1 MTIHVNNVIKK
12 YGEEV
17 LFDGIQ
23 LKISDK
29 ERIGIVGENGSGKS
43 TLLKILAGI
52 ENIQAGEIIVSKNTK
67 IAYLDQS
74 VEGMKG
80 TVRSYLMESYRQIL
94 DLEMRN
100 RELEKKMA
108 IELDEE
114 RLELLLEQY
123 GKSCKLER
131 VAEGLN
137 LVHLLERDISALS
150 GGERVR
156 VKLAKLLLRKA
167 DVLLLDEPTNHLDFS
182 GIRWLEDYL
191 HDLDKTVIIVSHDRM
206 FLNHTVSKIFEIELG
221 EIIIY
226 HGNYDAYKKEKSL
239 RLEQLQKDYDLQQKM
254 ILKLQNAIRRYRQ
267 WAVEGDNES
276 FYKKAKQL
284 ERKLD
289 EIDRLRKPQSAYR
302 RIDVHLK
309 QTQRSSR
316 GSNYL

>member
-123 GKSCKLER
+123 GK
-131 VAEGLN
+131 
-137 LVHLLERDISALS
+137 LLQAN
-150 GGERVR
+150 G
-156 VKLAKLLLRKA
+156 
-167 DVLLLDEPTNHLDFS
+167 
-182 GIRWLEDYL
+182 W
-191 HDLDKTVIIVSHDRM
+191 
-206 FLNHTVSKIFEIELG
+206 
-221 EIIIY
+221 
-226 HGNYDAYKKEKSL
+226 
-239 RLEQLQKDYDLQQKM
+239 
-254 ILKLQNAIRRYRQ
+254 
-267 WAVEGDNES
+267 
-276 FYKKAKQL
+276 
-284 ERKLD
+284 
-289 EIDRLRKPQSAYR
+289 
-302 RIDVHLK
+302 
-309 QTQRSSR
+309 QR
-316 GSNYL
+316 G

>member
-123 GKSCKLER
+123 GKSCS
-131 VAEGLN
+131 LN
-137 LVHLLERDISALS
+137 
-150 GGERVR
+150 G
-156 VKLAKLLLRKA
+156 
-167 DVLLLDEPTNHLDFS
+167 
-182 GIRWLEDYL
+182 W
-191 HDLDKTVIIVSHDRM
+191 
-206 FLNHTVSKIFEIELG
+206 
-221 EIIIY
+221 
-226 HGNYDAYKKEKSL
+226 
-239 RLEQLQKDYDLQQKM
+239 
-254 ILKLQNAIRRYRQ
+254 
-267 WAVEGDNES
+267 
-276 FYKKAKQL
+276 
-284 ERKLD
+284 
-289 EIDRLRKPQSAYR
+289 
-302 RIDVHLK
+302 
-309 QTQRSSR
+309 QR
-316 GSNYL
+316 G